1 MAGFVTVYNFLGY
14 RLLEPP
20 FGLSQLLVGLVFV
33 SYLAGT
39 LTAPSAGRL
48 GDRVGRRGV
57 LLASVVLALVALLLT
72 LSTELPLVL
81 LGLALFTVGFFAAH
95 TSASGMV
102 GRRATT
108 GRAQASALY
117 LLAYY
122 AGSSLGGWAG
132 GLAYERAAWQG
143 VVGYVGAL
151 LVVALGLALL
161 LRRTPPLVVPGPVAG
176 A

>member
-1 MAGFVTVYNFLGY
+1 
-14 RLLEPP
+14 
-20 FGLSQLLVGLVFV
+20 
-33 SYLAGT
+33 
-39 LTAPSAGRL
+39 
-48 GDRVGRRGV
+48 
-57 LLASVVLALVALLLT
+57 
-72 LSTELPLVL
+72 VL

-132 GLAYERAAWQG
+132 GLAYERAAWPG

-161 LRRTPPLVVPGPVAG
+161 LRRTPPLVVAGPVAG